1 MTLDDTKRTFR
12 NQLTFKRREKKQVC
26 VRLSLL
32 LFQVSILLW
41 PKFIDFSFFTHFPPF
56 VASKKIYFKEFL
68 VLCVLSFKLK
78 GLRTIFNS
86 GNVKY
91 INKQGPQN
99 QDFAKTLVL
108 LGKLNQFS
116 WLASCRE
123 ASWKSGP
130 PILNPMICII

>member
-1 MTLDDTKRTFR
+1 MTPKGHFEINWPL
-12 NQLTFKRREKKQVC
+12 RREKKKQVC

-56 VASKKIYFKEFL
+56 VASIKIYFKEFL
-68 VLCVLSFKLK
+68 VLCVLSFKLR
-78 GLRTIFNS
+78 GLRTILNS

-99 QDFAKTLVL
+99 QDFAKKLVL

-123 ASWKSGP
+123 ATWKRVP
-130 PILNPMICII
+130 PLLSPMICII